1 MKPVTNLV
9 LSFCFVTRLV
19 TQTNLNKNQKN
30 IKMKVLS
37 RYDLNQLNIRLPRKK
52 YRILAS
58 QDNIILTSLSNC
70 EMSSRS
76 SLCVLV
82 IMLVRSAVDAKVKAK
97 KKYIVVN

>member
-1 MKPVTNLV
+1 
-9 LSFCFVTRLV
+9 
-19 TQTNLNKNQKN
+19 
-30 IKMKVLS
+30 MKVLS
-37 RYDLNQLNIRLPRKK
+37 RYDLNQLNIRLPKKK
-52 YRILAS
+52 YTILAS

-97 KKYIVVN
+97 KKYTVVN